1 MEPEL
6 AFPVE
11 KTLVEAGPAWVFRT
25 RALKMTE
32 YNTAEIRPTPAA
44 RFRFRFVQIELLVTS
59 IVTVAVFPVIVLKY
73 RPTAPRGILFGAMAA
88 LLLLDLAVFLIF
100 TRVRGKP
107 LPSEPIRIDLGR
119 RIVFIPR
126 LAIGSRLALAF
137 GNGTSEPREV
147 RLGNVAPLQICAGSL
162 WNYVPF
168 KAFQLNLL
176 LGNPA
181 GERIPLMTHGAEKEL
196 REDAASLARFLNLPL
211 LDHSSE

>member
-137 GNGTSEPREV
+137 GNGTSEPRGAAGQRRAAADLR
-147 RLGNVAPLQICAGSL
+147 RLAVELCTIQGLSTEPPLGQPRRRADPADDARRGEGTAGGRRVACQIPES
-162 WNYVPF
+162 
-168 KAFQLNLL
+168 
-176 LGNPA
+176 
-181 GERIPLMTHGAEKEL
+181 
-196 REDAASLARFLNLPL
+196 AAT
-211 LDHSSE
+211 